1 MDSEKFSV
9 EIHHGG
15 FFVGSGVNARYL
27 DEKLAWFDN
36 LDRRTFCNDFIDYM
50 LREVGYPTG
59 LHLVFWC
66 PPGCSI
72 DQVTE
77 ILFEHEVRKMSA
89 ASVESKVLV
98 IFLSHVKGNK
108 KTEPDDISVAGCP
121 ELPKVMIAKPPASPI
136 AMKQDADESESSDG
150 GDSFEHDSEG
160 DPNWYD
166 SDYDFAKDD
175 ELYVENVDESEEDEF
190 V

>member
-1 MDSEKFSV
+1 MSE
-9 EIHHGG
+9 
-15 FFVGSGVNARYL
+15 
-27 DEKLAWFDN
+27 
-36 LDRRTFCNDFIDYM
+36 
-50 LREVGYPTG
+50 
-59 LHLVFWC
+59 
-66 PPGCSI
+66 
-72 DQVTE
+72 
-77 ILFEHEVRKMSA
+77 

-121 ELPKVMIAKPPASPI
+121 ELPEVMIAKPPASPI
-136 AMKQDADESESSDG
+136 AKPPASPITMKQDADESESLDG